1 VIEDTTAGGGA
12 PGTVRR
18 GRSASAGGPLG
29 RKTDRPATAGVTPRD
44 PGSILGLMRPA
55 RLAAL
60 LTLSTA
66 AGLCAVAAS
75 ASAGE
80 PCGGQSTAREL
91 GPEGARAALLCV
103 VNEERAQRGLPT
115 VESSWRLRRAAQRHT
130 DDMVARAY
138 FGHVSPGGSDLGDRI
153 RATGY
158 LSHRYDW
165 FLGEALGW
173 AEGAAATPDRL
184 MDAWMASPPH
194 RAVILGRRYRQVGVG
209 VDLAAPTA
217 GVRDGVTVTLDFG
230 LAR

>member
-1 VIEDTTAGGGA
+1 
-12 PGTVRR
+12 
-18 GRSASAGGPLG
+18 
-29 RKTDRPATAGVTPRD
+29 
-44 PGSILGLMRPA
+44 MRPA
-55 RLAAL
+55 RLGALLAISAAAAL
-60 LTLSTA
+60 GA
-66 AGLCAVAAS
+66 APAS
-75 ASAGE
+75 APADE

-91 GPEGARAALLCV
+91 GQEGARAALLCV
-103 VNEERAQRGLPT
+103 VNEARAQRGIPT
-115 VESSWRLRRAAQRHT
+115 VESSWRLRRAAQGHS

-138 FGHVSPGGSDLGDRI
+138 FGHVTPGGSDLSDRV

-184 MDAWMASPPH
+184 MNAWMASPPH
-194 RAVILGRRYRQVGVG
+194 QAVILDRRYRQLGVG

>member
-1 VIEDTTAGGGA
+1 M
-12 PGTVRR
+12 
-18 GRSASAGGPLG
+18 
-29 RKTDRPATAGVTPRD
+29 
-44 PGSILGLMRPA
+44 LGLMRPA

-60 LTLSTA
+60 LTLTA
-66 AGLCAVAAS
+66 AAALGTAPTS
-75 ASAGE
+75 ASAAD

-91 GPEGARAALLCV
+91 GVDGARAALLCL
-103 VNEERAQRGLPT
+103 VNEQRAQQGLAG
-115 VESSWRLRRAAQRHT
+115 VDSSWRLRRAAQGHT

-184 MDAWMASPPH
+184 MNAWMASPPH
-194 RAVILGRRYRQVGVG
+194 QAVILDPLYRDLGVG
-209 VDLAAPTA
+209 VDLAPPAA
-217 GVRDGVTVTLDFG
+217 GVTDGVTVTLDFG